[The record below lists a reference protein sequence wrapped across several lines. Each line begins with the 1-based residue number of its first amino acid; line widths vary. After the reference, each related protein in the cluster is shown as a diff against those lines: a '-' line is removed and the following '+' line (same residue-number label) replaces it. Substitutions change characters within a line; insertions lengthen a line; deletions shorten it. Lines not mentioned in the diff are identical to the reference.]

1 MTDAPEESQ
10 EPGAPKE
17 PPYKEVSETELK
29 RVLAEHEKWLQTD
42 GEEGVQAKLQGANLQ
57 DAKLQ
62 GANLQDANLYG
73 AYLDGANLSGAK
85 LKGADLRE
93 ADFSRAKLQGADLR
107 RADLQGANLKEAE
120 LLTQQQ
126 LDKACGDEETKLSEG
141 LTIET
146 CSEDQ

>member
-1 MTDAPEESQ
+1 M
-10 EPGAPKE
+10 
-17 PPYKEVSETELK
+17 
-29 RVLAEHEKWLQTD
+29 RR
-42 GEEGVQAKLQGANLQ
+42 AKLQGA
-57 DAKLQ
+57 
-62 GANLQDANLYG
+62 
-73 AYLDGANLSGAK
+73 
-85 LKGADLRE
+85 DLRR
-93 ADFSRAKLQGADLR
+93 ADLQGADLR

>member
-1 MTDAPEESQ
+1 MDDDGKTPED
-10 EPGAPKE
+10 E
-17 PPYKEVSETELK
+17 PPEPARDAAQDEGAKLREVSEEELKQILAAHETWLETDGGEGERADLSRTELQGAN
-29 RVLAEHEKWLQTD
+29 LI
-42 GEEGVQAKLQGANLQ
+42 GAKLQGADLYR
-57 DAKLQ
+57 AKLQ
-62 GANLQDANLYG
+62 GA
-73 AYLDGANLSGAK
+73 
-85 LKGADLRE
+85 DLRR
-93 ADFSRAKLQGADLR
+93 ADLQGADLR

>member
-42 GEEGVQAKLQGANLQ
+42 GEEGAQANLREADLQGADLRGAKLQRADLRDANLQ
-57 DAKLQ
+57 R
-62 GANLQDANLYG
+62 ANLS
-73 AYLDGANLSGAK
+73 GANLSGAK
-85 LKGADLRE
+85 LT
-93 ADFSRAKLQGADLR
+93 
-107 RADLQGANLKEAE
+107 EAE
-120 LLTQQQ
+120 HLTQQQ
-126 LDKACGDEETKLSEG
+126 LDEACGDEETKLSED

-146 CSEDQ
+146 CSEDK